1 LKKIL
6 ISISL
11 LFLIP
16 VLSGCASWQTDN
28 SIKAQN
34 KRFMIAISRYE
45 FLRHKGIPIINPK
58 IKTKTHSPVAGIAA
72 TKALVPVTP
81 KSKIL
86 TKPAMVVNYKKLKP
100 AAPQQSVIVGKT
112 NGLPVLT
119 VNFVNKPLW
128 QVLQS
133 ISNKTGYVFSTKH
146 INLGKKITLK
156 GRYNFA
162 DILAKI
168 FNGKND
174 NVSVNVKTKRV
185 KSWQ

>member
-11 LFLIP
+11 LFLIFTF
-16 VLSGCASWQTDN
+16 SGCASWQTDN
-28 SIKAQN
+28 SIKTQN
-34 KRFMIAISRYE
+34 KRFALAISRYE
-45 FLRHKGIPIINPK
+45 FLRHKGIPI
-58 IKTKTHSPVAGIAA
+58 T
-72 TKALVPVTP
+72 VPVTP
-81 KSKIL
+81 KSRIL
-86 TKPAMVVNYKKLKP
+86 TKPAMVVNYKKPKP
-100 AAPQQSVIVGKT
+100 VAPPESVIVGKT

-133 ISNKTGYVFSTKH
+133 ISDKTGYVFSTKH

-174 NVSVNVKTKRV
+174 NVSVDIKTKRV